1 MKKNFIEKMLPI
13 FASVSLVFLGAIALT
28 LIFAGLPVF
37 KNYGILRFLFGSEWQ
52 PTAADPEFGIMNMVV
67 ASWIITITAVII
79 ALPLGIGSAV
89 YTSEMAGARTREIIK
104 PIMEILAGIPSV
116 VFGFFGIVFVAPL
129 VQKIFHLPTGQGG
142 FTAALIL
149 GIMAVPLI
157 SSITEDAI
165 AAVPKD
171 LRHASYALGAN
182 KWETIIKVVL
192 PAGRSGIFTAIIL
205 GVSRTMGETM
215 TVLMVG
221 GNAIK
226 MPGSIFEPMRAM
238 TASIALEM
246 GETVVGS
253 MHYHA
258 LFGIGIV
265 LFVFNLVFSLLAEI
279 YVRAK

>member
-1 MKKNFIEKMLPI
+1 MKRNFIEKMLPVI
-13 FASVSLVFLGAIALT
+13 ASISLVFLGAIALT
-28 LIFAGLPVF
+28 LIYAGLPIF
-37 KNYGILRFLFGSEWQ
+37 KDFGVLKFLFGSEWQ
-52 PTAADPEFGIMNMVV
+52 PTAAEPEFGIMTMVV
-67 ASWIITITAVII
+67 ASWIITVVAVLI

-89 YTSEMAGARTREIIK
+89 YISEMAGARTKEIIK
-104 PIMEILAGIPSV
+104 PVMEVLAGIPSV
-116 VFGFFGIVFVAPL
+116 VFGFFGIIFVAPL
-129 VQKIFHLPTGQGG
+129 VQTVFHLPTGQCG

-149 GIMAVPLI
+149 AIMAVPLI
-157 SSITEDAI
+157 ASITEDAI
-165 AAVPKD
+165 AAVPKE

-192 PAGRSGIFTAIIL
+192 PAARSGIFTAIIL

-226 MPGSIFEPMRAM
+226 MPGTIFEPMRAM

-265 LFVFNLVFSLLAEI
+265 LFVFNLIFSLLAEI